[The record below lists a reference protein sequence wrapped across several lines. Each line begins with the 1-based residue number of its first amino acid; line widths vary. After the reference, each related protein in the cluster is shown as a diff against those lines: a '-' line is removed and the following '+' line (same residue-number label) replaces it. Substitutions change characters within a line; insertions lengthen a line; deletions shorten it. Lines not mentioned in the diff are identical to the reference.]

1 MTRADA
7 ALRRRDAPLRLTLA
21 CLVALAFSAV
31 PLTARG
37 SSALPAYERAF
48 HRGEYSRA
56 IALATEILKDEPT
69 DVRARIVHARAEAA
83 LGRFDAAFEGFREAQ
98 RRAPGD
104 PDALYYVGV
113 TAGVLAQLEYERL
126 LTLAPGSARAH
137 QLRGESYEAQ
147 GLVLEAEAEFEAALE
162 VDPDS
167 VEVLVALGDL
177 ARSDLAQ
184 SKERFAEARAYY
196 ARALE
201 RAPENYD
208 ALYGLGACDAF
219 ADEHVRAVELFRR
232 AVGADPDSAPAR
244 LGLGISLL
252 QTGQAA
258 AAVSELETAAGLE
271 PRMREAWYHLGRAYQ
286 ALGRSREAELA
297 FARVQ
302 DLLREEREALEA
314 AIK

>member
-83 LGRFDAAFEGFREAQ
+83 LGRFDAAFEGFREAL

-104 PDALYYVGV
+104 PDAL
-113 TAGVLAQLEYERL
+113 
-126 LTLAPGSARAH
+126 
-137 QLRGESYEAQ
+137 AQ

-252 QTGQAA
+252 QTGHAA
-258 AAVSELETAAGLE
+258 AAVTELETAAGLE

-302 DLLREEREALEA
+302 DLLRDEREALEA
-314 AIK
+314 AIQ